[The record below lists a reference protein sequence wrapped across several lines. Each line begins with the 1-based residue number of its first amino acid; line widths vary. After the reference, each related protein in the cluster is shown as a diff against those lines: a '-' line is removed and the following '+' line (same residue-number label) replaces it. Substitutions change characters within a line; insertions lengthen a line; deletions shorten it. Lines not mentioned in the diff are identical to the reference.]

1 MPDSD
6 LPDPS
11 CTMLRPDEG
20 MAAIGMGDGTIE
32 IVDVQRSLVLLRAR
46 GHADSV
52 EDLDLAPHAGVVVS
66 ASRDNTVRV
75 WPLDLQGVLER
86 AAALAVQDPAV
97 AAALKDAFR

>member
-1 MPDSD
+1 
-6 LPDPS
+6 
-11 CTMLRPDEG
+11 MLRPDEG